1 MNLIPH
7 LIPLFEDFGQS
18 SFNSIWQGLG
28 LLLLFLDANIHFL
41 DISIK
46 KSSKRLNAE
55 IQYHVIRHSLNGHFV
70 QKSTGD
76 LI

>member
-1 MNLIPH
+1 MNLISH

-28 LLLLFLDANIHFL
+28 LLLLFLDAKVHFL

-46 KSSKRLNAE
+46 KSSKRHSAE
-55 IQYHVIRHSLNGHFV
+55 IQYHVIRHLLLDSANLSEHYYR
-70 QKSTGD
+70 
-76 LI
+76 